1 VPFNKSTIASIILNH
16 IPVEWRNQYNVTH
29 PIVPESSRAI
39 LLDLENLEK
48 VFVEKS
54 NEAA

>member
-1 VPFNKSTIASIILNH
+1 
-16 IPVEWRNQYNVTH
+16 VTH
-29 PIVPESSRAI
+29 PIVPESPRAI